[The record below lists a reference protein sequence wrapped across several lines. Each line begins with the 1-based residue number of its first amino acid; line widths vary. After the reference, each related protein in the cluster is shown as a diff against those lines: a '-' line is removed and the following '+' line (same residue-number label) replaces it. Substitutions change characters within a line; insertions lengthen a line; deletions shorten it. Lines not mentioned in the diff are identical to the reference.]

1 MKDIDRQFKRFLL
14 QGYSIII
21 MLTVIALV
29 VMKVFMMSQI
39 QNPLIVSVVFALVVE
54 SIDGF
59 VWRKVAKG
67 SPDSLPTFFM
77 SVSGIRML
85 SAIAV
90 MFVYYLVMESDSMMT
105 FFVVFIVYYF
115 ALLAHH
121 TIFFA
126 KDRTT

>member
-39 QNPLIVSVVFALVVE
+39 QNPLIVSVVFAIVVE
-54 SIDGF
+54 SIDGL

-90 MFVYYLVMESDSMMT
+90 MFVYYLVMKSDSMMT

>member
-39 QNPLIVSVVFALVVE
+39 QNPLIVSVVFAIVVE
-54 SIDGF
+54 SIDGL
-59 VWRKVAKG
+59 VWRKVAKD

-90 MFVYYLVMESDSMMT
+90 MFVYYLVMKSDSMMT

>member
-39 QNPLIVSVVFALVVE
+39 QNPLIVSVVFAIVVE
-54 SIDGF
+54 SIDGL

-90 MFVYYLVMESDSMMT
+90 MFVYYLVMKSDSMMT

-126 KDRTT
+126 KDHTT